1 MLCLE
6 YKIEILRDTDVIGQT
21 AQGLKN
27 LLDSLWVMVGYGTT
41 LQVCVCTILQIT
53 IINIK
58 CMQNETQIKES

>member
-41 LQVCVCTILQIT
+41 LQVGVCTILQIT